1 MVTTMRKHLIVL
13 PFLLC
18 ATPAAA
24 QSAQFQLPRELTDPA
39 TAQKLAN
46 AMQALSQA
54 FLNVKVGGVQAA
66 IEGREA
72 TQQEKNMTVGDVAR
86 RQDPNFDRHFQQQ
99 IATVGPRLQRSIR
112 VLNEALPA
120 MVQSLDE
127 AQRAMERAAANM
139 PDPTY
144 PKR

>member
-1 MVTTMRKHLIVL
+1 MRKNLIVL

-72 TQQEKNMTVGDVAR
+72 TQQEKNMTVGDVVR
-86 RQDPNFDRHFQQQ
+86 RKDPNFDRHFQQQ